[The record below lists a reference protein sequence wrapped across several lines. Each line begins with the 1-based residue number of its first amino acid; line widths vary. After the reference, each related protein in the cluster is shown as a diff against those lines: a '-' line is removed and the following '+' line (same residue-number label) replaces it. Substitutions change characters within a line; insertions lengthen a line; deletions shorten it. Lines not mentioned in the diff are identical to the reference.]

1 MSTVPAQARADA
13 PRTRAALRQV
23 VGFLAPLV
31 VSLVLL
37 VALWYAFLAL
47 FPQVGLVGKSPTAVW
62 TYLVSGP
69 TAPSARDAI
78 LADLRIT
85 LRDAGIGFLAG
96 LGSALVVAALFV
108 TVPAAA
114 QAFLPVAMLLR
125 SVPLVALT
133 PIIVLVFGR
142 GLLGVT
148 VLAAIVV
155 FFPALVMMMTGLR
168 SAPRQAMELVE
179 AYGGSRWTALRTVA
193 IPAALPSVFAAARVA
208 VPGALI
214 GALLGEWLGSGTGLG
229 ASLIRA
235 IPTFQYNRLWASI
248 VVVTLVSVFV
258 YAVVG
263 VLENLVLARFAP
275 DAGGDR
281 YTS

>member
-1 MSTVPAQARADA
+1 M
-13 PRTRAALRQV
+13 RTNVIRQL
-23 VGFLAPLV
+23 VGFLVPLL

-37 VALWYAFLAL
+37 VVLWYAFLKL
-47 FPQVGLVGKSPTAVW
+47 FPEVGLVGKSPSDIW
-62 TYLVSGP
+62 TYLVTGP
-69 TAPSARDAI
+69 TADTAREAI
-78 LADLRIT
+78 MADLRIT
-85 LRDAGIGFLAG
+85 VRDATIGFGTG
-96 LGSALVVAALFV
+96 LGAALVVAALFV
-108 TVPAAA
+108 SVPAAA
-114 QAFLPVAMLLR
+114 QAFMPVAMLLR

-133 PIIVLVFGR
+133 PIIVLIFGR
-142 GLLGVT
+142 GLVGVT

-168 SAPRQAMELVE
+168 SAPRQAMELVA
-179 AYGGSRWTALRTVA
+179 AYGGSRWTALRIVA
-193 IPAALPSVFAAARVA
+193 VPAALPSVFAAARVA

-248 VVVTLVSVFV
+248 VVVTLVSVFA

-275 DAGGDR
+275 QAGRD
-281 YTS
+281 